1 MIFPWKSTC
10 VDKLKAESA
19 FFFFLMKYFWFF
31 FKLERTTD
39 KQTLV
44 IQTWVSGG
52 YFLENGC
59 SKPATLRKNYEMI
72 MVSDNIWALRENSNL
87 GNFDSFLTH
96 KDFSYEIGGD
106 IKKYNF

>member
-19 FFFFLMKYFWFF
+19 FFFFLNEILLFF
-31 FKLERTTD
+31 FFFFPKLERKTD

-72 MVSDNIWALRENSNL
+72 MVSDNI
-87 GNFDSFLTH
+87 
-96 KDFSYEIGGD
+96 
-106 IKKYNF
+106 

>member
-1 MIFPWKSTC
+1 
-10 VDKLKAESA
+10 
-19 FFFFLMKYFWFF
+19 MKYFWFF

>member
-19 FFFFLMKYFWFF
+19 FFFFNEIFWFF

>member
-1 MIFPWKSTC
+1 
-10 VDKLKAESA
+10 
-19 FFFFLMKYFWFF
+19 
-31 FKLERTTD
+31 
-39 KQTLV
+39 
-44 IQTWVSGG
+44 
-52 YFLENGC
+52 
-59 SKPATLRKNYEMI
+59 